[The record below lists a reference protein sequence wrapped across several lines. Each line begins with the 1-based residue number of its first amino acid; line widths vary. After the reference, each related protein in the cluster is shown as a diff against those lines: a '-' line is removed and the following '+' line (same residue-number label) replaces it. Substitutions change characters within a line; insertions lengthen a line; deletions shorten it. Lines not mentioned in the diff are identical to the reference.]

1 MNNKEY
7 ISNSIKTILEMLN
20 DRNIDVSNINKDGY
34 SEWVN
39 NNYNKND
46 FSIVFNNVK
55 VIYFLPLQKFK
66 ISDIK
71 KILEDDETKYELI
84 LLVIKEKLSQNNLK
98 TLLSLKLPIQIFD
111 IKELQF
117 NITHHILVPK
127 HSIVNEQDVKKII
140 NDYNIKNKFQLPHIL
155 KSDPI
160 SKYLGLKNGDVV
172 KIKRISPTAGEY
184 IIYRCC
190 L

>member
-1 MNNKEY
+1 MNNKDY
-7 ISNSIKTILEMLN
+7 ITNSIKTILEMLH

-34 SEWVN
+34 SEWIT

-46 FSIVFNNVK
+46 FSIIFNNVK
-55 VIYFLPLQKFK
+55 IVYFLPFQKFK
-66 ISDIK
+66 IADIK
-71 KILEDDETKYELI
+71 KILEDDETKYELV
-84 LLVIKEKLSQNNLK
+84 LLIVKEKISQNNIK
-98 TLLSLKLPIQIFD
+98 ILLSLKIPIQIFD

-117 NITHHILVPK
+117 NITHHVLVPK
-127 HSIVNEQDVKKII
+127 HTIINEQDIKKITEEFS
-140 NDYNIKNKFQLPHIL
+140 IKTKFQLPHIL

-172 KIKRISPTAGEY
+172 KINRISPTAGEY

>member
-7 ISNSIKTILEMLN
+7 IANSIKTILEMLQ
-20 DRNIDVSNINKDGY
+20 DRSINVSNIDKNGY
-34 SEWVN
+34 TEWIN

-66 ISDIK
+66 IADIK
-71 KILEDDETKYELI
+71 KILEEDETKYELI
-84 LLVIKEKLSQNNLK
+84 LLIVKEKLSQNNIK
-98 TLLSLKLPIQIFD
+98 IISSLKLPIQIFD

-127 HSIVNEQDVKKII
+127 HTIINEQDVKKII
-140 NDYNIKNKFQLPHIL
+140 DDYSIKNKFQLPHIL

-172 KIKRISPTAGEY
+172 KITRISPTAGEY